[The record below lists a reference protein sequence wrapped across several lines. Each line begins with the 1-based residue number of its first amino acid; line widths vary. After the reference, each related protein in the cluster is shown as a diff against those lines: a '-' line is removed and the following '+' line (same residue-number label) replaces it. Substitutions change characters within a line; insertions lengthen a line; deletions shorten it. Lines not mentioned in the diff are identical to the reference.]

1 MATNKMRIDIYTHGD
16 ITEAPSGNV
25 ATSSQE
31 MRGMSTS
38 GSTRAG
44 TTGTGAVDYKP
55 LKTFVSSQTLTVFID
70 NTKELITSNV
80 GLVTGKQEL
89 QQRVDLALSTFQ
101 KATNM
106 AGNIGAGATITQALG
121 WGKLTGGIL
130 GAVLSVFQFGLNT
143 YFAQQN
149 LNLQASIENKQIQQT
164 ASRMGASYNR
174 SRSGQ

>member
-16 ITEAPSGNV
+16 VTQAPSGNV
-25 ATSSQE
+25 TSSQD
-31 MRGMSTS
+31 MQGMSTS
-38 GSTRAG
+38 ASTRAG

-89 QQRVDLALSTFQ
+89 QQRTDLALSTFQ

-121 WGKLTGGIL
+121 WGKGVGSAL

>member
-1 MATNKMRIDIYTHGD
+1 MRIDIYTHGD
-16 ITEAPSGNV
+16 VTEAPS
-25 ATSSQE
+25 ADIPTTSAD
-31 MRGMSTS
+31 MKGMSTG
-38 GSTRAG
+38 GSTKTG
-44 TTGTGAVDYKP
+44 TTKTGTIDYKP
-55 LKTFVSSQTLTVFID
+55 LKTYVSSQTLTVFID

-80 GLVTGKQEL
+80 GLITGKQEL

-101 KATNM
+101 KASNM
-106 AGNIGAGATITQALG
+106 AGNIGAGETIARTLG
-121 WGKLTGGIL
+121 WSKGAGGVL
-130 GAVLSVFQFGLNT
+130 GAMLSIFQFGLNT